1 MVVGLSAKGAFLRV
15 LLAVAL
21 VLATFNPSGQSLYH
35 WIVAEPLAVT
45 PAKVLAFLVLL
56 IGWVACLRTAIVSL
70 GWFGMGLGAAV
81 LVALV
86 WALTDR
92 GLLSLDGAGVVWL
105 SLVVVGVILGV
116 GLSWSLFRAGM
127 TGQIEVQ

>member
-1 MVVGLSAKGAFLRV
+1 MVQGLTTKGALMRIA
-15 LLAVAL
+15 LAVVL

-35 WIVAEPLAVT
+35 WIAAEPLSVS
-45 PAKVLAFLVLL
+45 PGKVLAFLVLL
-56 IGWVACLRTAIVSL
+56 IGWVACLRTALVSL
-70 GWFGMGLGAAV
+70 GWFGMGLGAAL

-86 WALTDR
+86 WALTDQ
-92 GLLSLDGAGVVWL
+92 GLLSLNGAGVVWL
-105 SLVVVGVILGV
+105 SLIVVGVILGV